1 MYNVG
6 QHFSSS
12 FFSFFFIV
20 VHVSTERERER
31 RLEWVNRTAGQPDE
45 STVRTHIHTD
55 SIVRSFVLLLSISQ
69 MTRRVTTGERKRKKK
84 MDACYYISM
93 RIYIRICISI
103 TTLVFD
109 QLYVQTRNGGK
120 IEPWRKHGM
129 SGEAR
134 RRMT

>member
-1 MYNVG
+1 VR
-6 QHFSSS
+6 SSS
-12 FFSFFFIV
+12 VDFSNDPQGYNR
-20 VHVSTERERER
+20 REKE
-31 RLEWVNRTAGQPDE
+31 
-45 STVRTHIHTD
+45 
-55 SIVRSFVLLLSISQ
+55 
-69 MTRRVTTGERKRKKK
+69 KKK